1 MTICSLKMKRM
12 NWDHLIYLCLVL
24 TCAVQPGS
32 NAAGP
37 VYVPSAP
44 RAEALTAAED
54 IDSDASLP
62 TVTVRGFLN
71 FRTTVDGTVIVFTP
85 ASGVPQDPTPAS
97 SIYSPPSN
105 PPSLVSRNDDIQH
118 LSFTNNDRDTQKRT
132 ELENEAHTPEDDR
145 QNFRQRHLKPG
156 FSNLGTT
163 PDSDDLQEPQ
173 QNLQKPG
180 ATPPLQQYPT
190 GLVTV
195 LGGTHVKDGA
205 TTVFETKV
213 IGTYIEGK
221 YAQILQSTSQII
233 FPARPEDLST
243 PKPSPTKPVYQKS
256 ATATVASSRSIPT
269 KPNKHLG
276 EPSASRYK
284 PTVGSVTKEYRAT
297 TVGSRQA
304 DRRTDEPLN
313 SNTVLQSSFKLPE
326 GVQNRQS
333 THPTESLEK
342 TSRSSYS
349 VPRRF
354 RPTVV
359 PDIPPEDENTV
370 PESQNGRGGGR
381 GFRYVLPRRNTPS
394 VRLNRF
400 KVKLS
405 VRNDGGITG
414 LVTPQDNTF
423 DPDEE
428 IMEEYDPLAP
438 VDPAKVIYE
447 KTTITSEVTL
457 HVGRRKSIRTLTIT
471 TNVPKTRH
479 IYPTYGIND
488 AHDISPANN
497 NAIFATLSPID
508 DDAVP
513 QVVVTRTYTT
523 TERMLKTSVVP
534 ISDNETTSYHTVT
547 ESFFILKLITGYKT
561 LPASEMTMYPN
572 ETTET
577 EFDESVDQ
585 LGGLLDGAVQLEP
598 SPRQQ
603 IIQTPI
609 PNGLLQASGSGRE
622 PAIVP
627 YDQTKGKANANDLS
641 NSLLSLGAALQQN
654 PLAAVYL
661 GLQQL
666 NKHATLYSTITKT
679 STYVQTDIV
688 YSTKVVSFY
697 DGRRTRTRTLSESIS
712 TTEQTK
718 TSLITTVEP
727 YLNTQL
733 FQQQNQLQ
741 QLLGGTQ
748 LGTGPQLI
756 PPPPQY
762 STLTTTYTTVTTAT
776 SLSTRVY
783 TLIYNAISTKFRT
796 VTSTSLYET
805 TVTVTST
812 SEVPIAITAPPGGV
826 FPFLG

>member
-1 MTICSLKMKRM
+1 MCSDLIKRNKSVFSSLLK
-12 NWDHLIYLCLVL
+12 
-24 TCAVQPGS
+24 AVPLRADG
-32 NAAGP
+32 AAP
-37 VYVPSAP
+37 VYIPTAP

-54 IDSDASLP
+54 IDADISLP

-85 ASGVPQDPTPAS
+85 ASEAPQDPTPAS
-97 SIYSPPSN
+97 AA
-105 PPSLVSRNDDIQH
+105 PSLASSAPPGTPISPRNDDIQH
-118 LSFTNNDRDTQKRT
+118 LTYTGDDRNTRT

-145 QNFRQRHLKPG
+145 QNFRQRHLKLG
-156 FSNLGTT
+156 YGDLGTT
-163 PDSDDLQEPQ
+163 PRSPKIEEPQ
-173 QNLQKPG
+173 QNLHKSDP
-180 ATPPLQQYPT
+180 TPQLPQYPT

-233 FPARPEDLST
+233 FPAKSEDLST
-243 PKPSPTKPVYQKS
+243 PKPSPTKPSFLQKS
-256 ATATVASSRSIPT
+256 ATLAVTSSRPT
-269 KPNKHLG
+269 PSKSNQIQVEHSSNRQK
-276 EPSASRYK
+276 PSAE
-284 PTVGSVTKEYRAT
+284 TKEYRPT
-297 TVGSRQA
+297 TPTSREA

-313 SNTVLQSSFKLPE
+313 ANTVIQSSFKLPDNLP
-326 GVQNRQS
+326 VNRQ
-333 THPTESLEK
+333 TTRPTQSLEK
-342 TSRSSYS
+342 TLSRSSYRLS
-349 VPRRF
+349 RRF
-354 RPTVV
+354 RPTLATDV
-359 PDIPPEDENTV
+359 PPEDENTV
-370 PESQNGRGGGR
+370 PESQNTRR
-381 GFRYVLPRRNTPS
+381 LPPRFRYVLPRRNTPT

-400 KVKLS
+400 KVKLT
-405 VRNDGGITG
+405 VRNDDVSD
-414 LVTPQDNTF
+414 LVTPHENTF
-423 DPDEE
+423 DPEDELL
-428 IMEEYDPLAP
+428 EEYDPLQS
-438 VDPAKVIYE
+438 VDPAKVVYE

-457 HVGRRKSIRTLTIT
+457 HVGRRKSVRTLTIT

-479 IYPTYGIND
+479 GYASDAGGFID

-497 NAIFATLSPID
+497 NAIFATLSPLD
-508 DDAVP
+508 EDAP
-513 QVVVTRTYTT
+513 PHVVVTRTYTT

-534 ISDNETTSYHTVT
+534 VLENDTTSYRTVT

-561 LPASEMTMYPN
+561 LPAADMTALH
-572 ETTET
+572 TEVSDT
-577 EFDESVDQ
+577 EFDESPDQ
-585 LGGLLDGAVQLEP
+585 LAGLLDGAVQLQP
-598 SPRQQ
+598 SARQQ
-603 IIQTPI
+603 IIQTAV

-622 PAIVP
+622 QAVVP
-627 YDQTKGKANANDLS
+627 YDTTKSNANDLS

-679 STYVQTDIV
+679 STYIHTDTI

-697 DGRRTRTRTLSESIS
+697 DGRRTRTRTLSESVT
-712 TTEQTK
+712 TTEKTM
-718 TSLITTVEP
+718 TSLSTTVEP

-741 QLLGGTQ
+741 QLLGGGTQ
-748 LGTGPQLI
+748 MGGTGPQLLA
-756 PPPPQY
+756 PPPQF
-762 STLTTTYTTVTTAT
+762 STVTSTYTTVTTAT
-776 SLSTRVY
+776 SLSTRIY

-805 TVTVTST
+805 TITATTT

>member
-1 MTICSLKMKRM
+1 MKKRLREQLLVIC
-12 NWDHLIYLCLVL
+12 LILGCSV
-24 TCAVQPGS
+24 VQLLA
-32 NAAGP
+32 NAAAP

-44 RAEALTAAED
+44 RAEPLTAAED
-54 IDSDASLP
+54 IDSDATLP

-85 ASGVPQDPTPAS
+85 ASGSPQDPTPAS
-97 SIYSPPSN
+97 SAASASSSAPAASFSP
-105 PPSLVSRNDDIQH
+105 RNDDIQH
-118 LSFTNNDRDTQKRT
+118 LTYTSSDREAQKRT

-145 QNFRQRHLKPG
+145 QNFRQRHIKPG
-156 FSNLGTT
+156 YGDLGTT
-163 PDSDDLQEPQ
+163 PGSSRNEEPQ

-180 ATPPLQQYPT
+180 PTPSLPQYPT

-233 FPARPEDLST
+233 FPAKAEDLST
-243 PKPSPTKPVYQKS
+243 PKPTPTKSVFQKS
-256 ATATVASSRSIPT
+256 ASVTVTSSRPIPT
-269 KPNKHLG
+269 KPNKNLEH
-276 EPSASRYK
+276 SSRSYR
-284 PTVGSVTKEYRAT
+284 PTVGSTTKEYKST
-297 TVGSRQA
+297 TADNRQA
-304 DRRTDEPLN
+304 ERRTDEPVN
-313 SNTVLQSSFKLPE
+313 ANTVLQSSFKLPE
-326 GVQNRQS
+326 NIPNRQ
-333 THPTESLEK
+333 TTKPTQSLEK
-342 TSRSSYS
+342 TLDRSSYTIS
-349 VPRRF
+349 RRF
-354 RPTVV
+354 RPTLTTDV
-359 PDIPPEDENTV
+359 PPEDENTV
-370 PESQNGRGGGR
+370 PESQNGRR
-381 GFRYVLPRRNTPS
+381 FPPRHRYILPRRNTPS

-400 KVKLS
+400 KVKLT
-405 VRNDGGITG
+405 VRNEDGQVTD
-414 LVTPQDNTF
+414 LVTPHDNTF
-423 DPDEE
+423 DPEDDLLDDYGH
-428 IMEEYDPLAP
+428 MNNHP
-438 VDPAKVIYE
+438 VDPAKVVYE

-457 HVGRRKSIRTLTIT
+457 HVGRRKSVRTLTIT

-479 IYPTYGIND
+479 SYASDGIGINE
-488 AHDISPANN
+488 AQDISPANN
-497 NAIFATLSPID
+497 NAIFATLSD
-508 DDAVP
+508 EDAAP
-513 QVVVTRTYTT
+513 HVVVTRTYTT
-523 TERMLKTSVVP
+523 TERMLKTSLVP
-534 ISDNETTSYHTVT
+534 VLENDTTSYHTVT

-561 LPASEMTMYPN
+561 LPAADMTMLYN
-572 ETTET
+572 DTADVEY
-577 EFDESVDQ
+577 DESADQ
-585 LGGLLDGAVQLEP
+585 LSGLLDGAVHLQP

-622 PAIVP
+622 QAVVP
-627 YDQTKGKANANDLS
+627 YDQTTKSISNDLS

-679 STYVQTDIV
+679 STYIHTDTI

-712 TTEQTK
+712 TTEKTM
-718 TSLITTVEP
+718 TSLTTTVEP

-741 QLLGGTQ
+741 QLLGGT
-748 LGTGPQLI
+748 GSGPQLLA
-756 PPPPQY
+756 PPPQY
-762 STLTTTYTTVTTAT
+762 STVTSTYTTVTTAT
-776 SLSTRVY
+776 SLSTRIY

-805 TVTVTST
+805 TITATTT

>member
-1 MTICSLKMKRM
+1 FSAQLRV
-12 NWDHLIYLCLVL
+12 D
-24 TCAVQPGS
+24 
-32 NAAGP
+32 AAAP
-37 VYVPSAP
+37 VYIPTAP
-44 RAEALTAAED
+44 RAEPLTAAED
-54 IDSDASLP
+54 IDSDATLP

-85 ASGVPQDPTPAS
+85 ASEAPQDPTPAS
-97 SIYSPPSN
+97 IASQASSAAPASSISP
-105 PPSLVSRNDDIQH
+105 RNDEIQH
-118 LSFTNNDRDTQKRT
+118 LTYTNNDRESQKRT

-156 FSNLGTT
+156 FSELGTT
-163 PDSDDLQEPQ
+163 PHSPRNDEPE

-180 ATPPLQQYPT
+180 STPALPQYPT

-233 FPARPEDLST
+233 FPAKPEDLST
-243 PKPSPTKPVYQKS
+243 PKPSPTKPIFQKS
-256 ATATVASSRSIPT
+256 ATVAVTSSRPVPS
-269 KPNKHLG
+269 KPNKILG
-276 EPSASRYK
+276 EQQSSRYR
-284 PTVGSVTKEYRAT
+284 PTVGGVTKEYKST
-297 TVGSRQA
+297 TPDSKQA
-304 DRRTDEPLN
+304 ERRTDEPLN
-313 SNTVLQSSFKLPE
+313 ANTVLQSSFKLPD
-326 GVQNRQS
+326 GLPNRQS
-333 THPTESLEK
+333 IRPTQSLEK
-342 TSRSSYS
+342 TLSRSSYTLS
-349 VPRRF
+349 RRF
-354 RPTVV
+354 RPTLATDV
-359 PDIPPEDENTV
+359 PPEDENTV
-370 PESQNGRGGGR
+370 PESQNTRR
-381 GFRYVLPRRNTPS
+381 LPPRFRYVLPRRNTPT

-400 KVKLS
+400 KVKLT
-405 VRNDGGITG
+405 VRNDGSGVSD

-423 DPDEE
+423 DAEDDLG
-428 IMEEYDPLAP
+428 EEYDPLHS
-438 VDPAKVIYE
+438 VDPARVVYE

-457 HVGRRKSIRTLTIT
+457 HVGRRKSVRTLTIT
-471 TNVPKTRH
+471 TSVPKTRH
-479 IYPTYGIND
+479 SYPSDGIND

-497 NAIFATLSPID
+497 NAIFATLSPLD
-508 DDAVP
+508 EDATP

-534 ISDNETTSYHTVT
+534 VLENDTTSYHTVT

-561 LPASEMTMYPN
+561 LPAADMTMLHN
-572 ETTET
+572 ETQDA
-577 EFDESVDQ
+577 EFDESNDQ
-585 LGGLLDGAVQLEP
+585 LSGLLDGAIQLHP

-622 PAIVP
+622 QAVVP
-627 YDQTKGKANANDLS
+627 YDHTGGNSNDLS

-666 NKHATLYSTITKT
+666 NRHATLYSTITKT
-679 STYVQTDIV
+679 STYIHTDTI

-697 DGRRTRTRTLSESIS
+697 DGRRTRTRTLSESVS
-712 TTEQTK
+712 TTEKTM
-718 TSLITTVEP
+718 TSLTTTVEP

-733 FQQQNQLQ
+733 FQQQNHFQ

-748 LGTGPQLI
+748 LGTGTGPQLLA
-756 PPPPQY
+756 PPPQY
-762 STLTTTYTTVTTAT
+762 STITSTYTTVTTAT
-776 SLSTRVY
+776 SLSTRIY

-805 TVTVTST
+805 TITATTTSQ
-812 SEVPIAITAPPGGV
+812 VPITITAPPGGV